1 MALTELQ
8 TTLLSILSHALA
20 GEEAEVDA
28 AAVDW
33 PALYRE
39 AMAQAVFAQVYH
51 SLEPCIPEKYRT
63 TWSSAY
69 AASIVSNT
77 RIRYEH
83 TELHHLLTEHHIP
96 YVSLKGCSSAERLP
110 FPILR
115 AMGDVDFLVKKEDCA
130 RTEDILRNAGFQ
142 PPPDREH
149 SSHLAY
155 HRGNS
160 TWELHWQVDG
170 IPVSSAGDQT
180 RAYLQDIIKT
190 AIPLQMDEGT
200 VLIPDTFH
208 HGLVLLV
215 HSAEHMINT
224 GIGLRHLCDWAAFAA
239 SLSSD
244 KFVELFSHALQK
256 CGLWRFAQLL
266 TQLSTQYLSIPSQAW
281 AMENTDT
288 QLLENMMEDIFA
300 GGNFGK
306 KDHQRINQAKFM
318 TNHKKGSVDN
328 TSIASQFIATMNEK
342 ATIVLPASHRH
353 PILLPIGWLYA
364 GGRHV
369 LRIRQGKRP
378 EINLSA
384 TIQGAKHR
392 RSIYRSFHL
401 YEQ

>member
-8 TTLLSILSHALA
+8 TTLLFILSHALA
-20 GEEAEVDA
+20 GEKATVDA

-39 AMAQAVFAQVYH
+39 AMAQAVFAQIYH
-51 SLEPCIPEKYRT
+51 TIEPCIPEKYRAA
-63 TWSSAY
+63 WSSAY
-69 AASIVSNT
+69 AMSIVSNT

-83 TELHHLLTEHHIP
+83 TALHRLMTEQHIP
-96 YVSLKGCSSAERLP
+96 YVSFKGCSSAESYP

-130 RTEDILRNAGFQ
+130 RTEAALRNAGFQ
-142 PPPDREH
+142 PPSDREH

-200 VLIPDTFH
+200 VLITDTFH

-244 KFVELFSHALQK
+244 EFANLFSPALQK

-266 TQLSTQYLSIPSQAW
+266 TQLSIRYLEIPAKTW
-281 AMENTDT
+281 AVESVDD
-288 QLLENMMEDIFA
+288 QLLENMIEDIFA
-300 GGNFGK
+300 GGNFGQ
-306 KDHQRINQAKFM
+306 KDRQRINQAKFM
-318 TNHKKGSVDN
+318 TNHEKGSVDN
-328 TSIASQFIATMNEK
+328 TSLASQLIATMNEK
-342 ATIVLPASHRH
+342 ATIALPASQRH

-364 GGRHV
+364 GGRHL

-378 EINLSA
+378 EINLSE
-384 TIQGAKHR
+384 TLQGARHR

-401 YEQ
+401 YEK